1 MGHQYNHVQEI
12 LQGLGELSSLW
23 RKPQNKYKAL
33 CGLQEYTRLAA
44 SLRRESGGAR
54 NPEQMNRAAV
64 TIISALLQEI
74 SEMLFTEDSPSPPS
88 LGRQW
93 PRLRAIMGLGPPDLG
108 QGFYFL
114 GILDCAAQLAS
125 LGSLGMFRTQFVEK
139 IIGLI
144 FKSTVPEYRWKAVS
158 DTIHS
163 CCFAEFWGMISLNH
177 LRYR

>member
-44 SLRRESGGAR
+44 SLRRESGDAR

-64 TIISALLQEI
+64 TIISALLERVA
-74 SEMLFTEDSPSPPS
+74 EMLFADDSPSPPN

-93 PRLRAIMGLGPPDLG
+93 PRLRATLHLGPPDLG
-108 QGFYFL
+108 QGYYFL
-114 GILDCAAQLAS
+114 GLLDCAAQLAS
-125 LGSLGMFRTQFVEK
+125 LGNPGMFQTQFFEK
-139 IIGLI
+139 FISLI
-144 FKSTVPEYRWKAVS
+144 FESTVPEYRWKAVS
-158 DTIHS
+158 RTLDVLP
-163 CCFAEFWGMISLNH
+163 CVGA
-177 LRYR
+177 